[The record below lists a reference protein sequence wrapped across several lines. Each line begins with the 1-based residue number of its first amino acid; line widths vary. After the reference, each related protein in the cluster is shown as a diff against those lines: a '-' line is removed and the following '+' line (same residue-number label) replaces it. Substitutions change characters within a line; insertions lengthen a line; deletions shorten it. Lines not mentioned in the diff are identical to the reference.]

1 MLLLV
6 DRLRVLP
13 DPRRR
18 RGVRHPF
25 AAVLLVA
32 ASAVVAGARSYAAIG
47 QWSTSAP
54 QHTLARL
61 GARAVGALSVRVPPS
76 AATIRRILG
85 RVCPGGLADLT
96 GADPAGTQPVAVD
109 DKAARGS
116 RHDQTPAA
124 HLLAAMTDQGRTVT
138 QLRVADKTNEITCFA
153 ALLEPYDLTGVTV
166 TADALHT
173 QRAHARFLV
182 QEKNAHYLL
191 VVKANQ
197 PGLHRQVGSLPWQ
210 DVTARRYDRESGHGR
225 KETRATRVLTIT
237 DLGLDFPHAVQAV
250 RILRHRT
257 DLKTGACTRQTVYA
271 ITDLTSQ
278 QAPPQRLGQ
287 LARSPG
293 RQVAVDHREPAALRP
308 RHHLP
313 RGRLE
318 DPHRPRTR
326 QHGHPAEPRD
336 QHLPRRRTQQ
346 HHRRP
351 AARFRRTLHTP
362 TRPPGHRLTSDAH
375 KIKRLCNA
383 PGREVGRKWVHTT
396 EESTLCC
403 SSGKAHSTGQGGA
416 RGHGK

>member
-1 MLLLV
+1 MCRQSATVCLVKPLTLTGVAVLLLV

-257 DLKTGACTRQTVYA
+257 DLKTV
-271 ITDLTSQ
+271 
-278 QAPPQRLGQ
+278 QADVVP
-287 LARSPG
+287 
-293 RQVAVDHREPAALRP
+293 
-308 RHHLP
+308 
-313 RGRLE
+313 
-318 DPHRPRTR
+318 
-326 QHGHPAEPRD
+326 D
-336 QHLPRRRTQQ
+336 QHDRS
-346 HHRRP
+346 
-351 AARFRRTLHTP
+351 A
-362 TRPPGHRLTSDAH
+362 
-375 KIKRLCNA
+375 
-383 PGREVGRKWVHTT
+383 
-396 EESTLCC
+396 
-403 SSGKAHSTGQGGA
+403 
-416 RGHGK
+416 